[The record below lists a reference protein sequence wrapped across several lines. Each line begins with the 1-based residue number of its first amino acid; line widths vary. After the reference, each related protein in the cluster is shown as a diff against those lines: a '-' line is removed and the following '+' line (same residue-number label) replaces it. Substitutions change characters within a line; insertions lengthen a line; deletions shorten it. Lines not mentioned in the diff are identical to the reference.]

1 MDLSDDNL
9 FDHIDMLQRSL
20 VGRTVLGY
28 RPSNTANQ
36 EDLADVFIVKF
47 ILDGLEDSEQDSET
61 SQSSWFGRIWRYIR
75 GGMAMNSRTTHWAVE
90 IRGDLYETFRDKN
103 YALPWKWRAT
113 LKMTAE
119 EILKNEPQRNL
130 VERLRV
136 GTTALSTKEI
146 AERTMRYE
154 LYYRP
159 YSIFG
164 DNCQQFIM
172 RFCREIDVKFD
183 EEASKRLKMATDI
196 ANLLRLSLSLLCLL
210 FLLDIFGNKG
220 RFTLATSLHSALAF
234 LGMILLTFSHPR
246 MFLLDVS
253 HLPFNIS
260 HFIIVLVGSFVWFLW
275 VLVGAVLCFSFERV
289 CDQVAVRIVDGV
301 ELFDI
306 WNSCNIFLRIAQ
318 LLISVVCLLGGIYHS
333 YYSSYF
339 ILE

>member
-1 MDLSDDNL
+1 
-9 FDHIDMLQRSL
+9 
-20 VGRTVLGY
+20 
-28 RPSNTANQ
+28 
-36 EDLADVFIVKF
+36 
-47 ILDGLEDSEQDSET
+47 
-61 SQSSWFGRIWRYIR
+61 
-75 GGMAMNSRTTHWAVE
+75 MAMNSRTTHWAVE